1 MNEILEKRR
10 IGSTD
15 VFVTELGMGGAPLGR
30 VSPENASESLR
41 ESFNQGIRYFDTAP
55 LYGTGTS
62 EKFFGKFL
70 SKLDRQS
77 FVLSTKVGRLIKDT
91 GNEVNITFNYK
102 RDEILRSIEES
113 LKRLDMDSIDIA
125 LIHDPDDHYDLALNE
140 AFPTLDKLRSE
151 GVLKAIGAGM
161 NQWEM
166 LADFARNADF
176 DCFLVAGRYTLL
188 DHTALNEL
196 MPLCLERGISL
207 ILGGP
212 YTSGVLAS
220 DLGSD
225 TTYFYDPAPKS
236 IIDRAKKIKEIC
248 DIFDV
253 PLKAAAIQFG
263 LLHPSVASTIPGPR
277 NSDEVQDNIEMLN
290 VKIPSELWKE
300 LKRQDLIHQSC
311 PES

>member
-113 LKRLDMDSIDIA
+113 RHLN
-125 LIHDPDDHYDLALNE
+125 DDARS
-140 AFPTLDKLRSE
+140 LR
-151 GVLKAIGAGM
+151 
-161 NQWEM
+161 
-166 LADFARNADF
+166 RT
-176 DCFLVAGRYTLL
+176 R
-188 DHTALNEL
+188 
-196 MPLCLERGISL
+196 
-207 ILGGP
+207 
-212 YTSGVLAS
+212 
-220 DLGSD
+220 
-225 TTYFYDPAPKS
+225 
-236 IIDRAKKIKEIC
+236 
-248 DIFDV
+248 
-253 PLKAAAIQFG
+253 
-263 LLHPSVASTIPGPR
+263 VAS
-277 NSDEVQDNIEMLN
+277 V
-290 VKIPSELWKE
+290 
-300 LKRQDLIHQSC
+300 
-311 PES
+311 